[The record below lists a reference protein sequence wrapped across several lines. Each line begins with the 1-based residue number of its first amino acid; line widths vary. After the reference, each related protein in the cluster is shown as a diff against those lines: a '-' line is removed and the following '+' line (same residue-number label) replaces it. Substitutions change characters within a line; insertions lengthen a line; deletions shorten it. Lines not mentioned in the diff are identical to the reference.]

1 MRPWTARAPFR
12 AADPGLVPVFRPA
25 SKRFRGRVSP
35 IRVLPLTSR
44 PPAPPPLPAWPQEHA
59 MRSLAGFS
67 ATRAFAELSR
77 PDPGPRRPCRRRAV
91 SPGRTPRGL
100 ELARSWTGKWS
111 VAGSPAPIWPPVAA
125 ILSSP
130 ISSSGPHSRM
140 KWEKIV
146 VQPTNMEFRGTTRLK
161 GAVLTLLS
169 VLAVG
174 QVVTLERRTPRLDT
188 VDPPVTVAHDVSEL
202 VVRDS
207 GGATIELGAPYETL
221 LLVFDPDCAHS
232 ARVAETWE
240 SWLTKQDSGRLRTYA
255 VSSGPL
261 PAAVRYAR
269 DMRWNVRVG
278 SVGASGGEHPLT
290 RRTPWVFAVGAD
302 GRVVAE
308 GHGSRLAEVARNIG
322 GRGGQE

>member
-1 MRPWTARAPFR
+1 
-12 AADPGLVPVFRPA
+12 
-25 SKRFRGRVSP
+25 
-35 IRVLPLTSR
+35 
-44 PPAPPPLPAWPQEHA
+44 
-59 MRSLAGFS
+59 
-67 ATRAFAELSR
+67 
-77 PDPGPRRPCRRRAV
+77 
-91 SPGRTPRGL
+91 
-100 ELARSWTGKWS
+100 
-111 VAGSPAPIWPPVAA
+111 
-125 ILSSP
+125 
-130 ISSSGPHSRM
+130 M
-140 KWEKIV
+140 KWEEIV
-146 VQPTNMEFRGTTRLK
+146 VQPSNMEFRGTTRLK

-174 QVVTLERRTPRLDT
+174 QVVALEHRTLRLDPL
-188 VDPPVTVAHDVSEL
+188 DPPVTVGDDVSEL

-232 ARVAETWE
+232 ARVAETWA
-240 SWLTKQDSGRLRTYA
+240 SWLARQDSGRLRTYA

-290 RRTPWVFAVGAD
+290 RRTPWVFSIGTD

-308 GHGSRLAEVARNIG
+308 GHGSRLAEVARTIG
-322 GRGGQE
+322 GLGGRE